1 VGKALIAMA
10 VALTAAVPVRA
21 AEIHVLSAAV
31 MQTVFKDAAA
41 EFERASGHKLV
52 FDYRTMGAIT
62 ERVLKGDSA
71 ELVIGS
77 TASLTRLVAEGKI
90 DPRSTVDIAKVG
102 VGLIVPAG
110 DPKPRLESVDD
121 LRRALLGAQ
130 RVVYADPAGG
140 GAAGIHV
147 AKVIERLGIADE
159 VRPKTKYGAGGDV
172 AEVAMAQG
180 TGTLGLTQIS
190 EIVGKPGGQFVGPL
204 PAELQNYTGV
214 TVGIPT
220 AAHSSP
226 AVAAFIQFLKGPVV
240 ASALRARG
248 MQPE

>member
-1 VGKALIAMA
+1 
-10 VALTAAVPVRA
+10 
-21 AEIHVLSAAV
+21 

-77 TASLTRLVAEGKI
+77 TASLMRLVAEGKI

-121 LRRALLGAQ
+121 LRRALLGAK

-147 AKVIERLGIADE
+147 AKLIERLGIADE
-159 VRPKTKYGAGGDV
+159 VRPRTKYGAGGDV
-172 AEVAMAQG
+172 AEVTMAQG
-180 TGTLGLTQIS
+180 AGTLGLTQIS
-190 EIVGKPGGQFVGPL
+190 EIVGKPGADFVGPL
-204 PAELQNYTGV
+204 PETLQNYTGV
-214 TVGIPT
+214 AAGIPVAST
-220 AAHSSP
+220 QPAAAAELIIFLKGP
-226 AVAAFIQFLKGPVV
+226 AVAAAMKRP
-240 ASALRARG
+240 G
-248 MQPE
+248 MQPIANGDRPCATK